1 MVKRRSRD
9 HYQTISD
16 GSETLTTSIT
26 AGKATLK
33 VGIERQE
40 NGEHVPF
47 IALSNDEFNDALTP
61 DPDLLITVPK
71 DGPKLVVR
79 GSVESFSID
88 LFALARK
95 LAEDPSMAQAI
106 GRASLKLG
114 QAPPVPNAGD

>member
-9 HYQTISD
+9 HYHSVSD
-16 GSETLTTSIT
+16 GNETLTTSLT
-26 AGKATLK
+26 VGKATLK
-33 VGIERQE
+33 VGIEHKDD
-40 NGEHVPF
+40 GTHVPF
-47 IALSNDEFNDALTP
+47 IALSNDEFNDAQTP
-61 DPDLLITVPK
+61 DPDLLITVAK

-106 GRASLKLG
+106 GRSGFKLG